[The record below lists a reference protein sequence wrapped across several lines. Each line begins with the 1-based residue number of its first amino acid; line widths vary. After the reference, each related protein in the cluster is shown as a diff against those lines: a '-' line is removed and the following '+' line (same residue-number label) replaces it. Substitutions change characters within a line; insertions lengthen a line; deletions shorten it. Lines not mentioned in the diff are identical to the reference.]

1 LATEQRKLQDDDMKK
16 THERAKRLALRKKME
31 IIGKEEKDKQMF
43 VEVRK
48 REQKL
53 VEFRYKNRV
62 SSII

>member
-62 SSII
+62 SSMI